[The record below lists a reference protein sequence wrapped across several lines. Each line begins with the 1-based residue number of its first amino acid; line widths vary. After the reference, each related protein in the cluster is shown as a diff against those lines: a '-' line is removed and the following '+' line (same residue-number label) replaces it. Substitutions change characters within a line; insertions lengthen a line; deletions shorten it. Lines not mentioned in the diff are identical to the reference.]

1 MSRKSDKE
9 AEQSISG
16 YKEQKYKGKSF
27 DFLPFIEFKFRIF
40 QMSIPLTVV
49 GTSNAATGSYQ
60 ISPPTQKLWT

>member
-1 MSRKSDKE
+1 MSRKSDQE

-16 YKEQKYKGKSF
+16 YKEQKYQGKSF
-27 DFLPFIEFKFRIF
+27 GFLHFIEFKFRTF
-40 QMSIPLTVV
+40 QMSIPLTGV